1 MRSHLKNNQTKKT
14 SVRRY
19 KGELLTTHHSDRI
32 TPNIQHSSQNLTHR
46 AGTRMGT
53 HNPVFR
59 QRLREK
65 DTQVEASK
73 GRPYLKNKT
82 SLVCHLVGRVPPNTP
97 KALGSVPQHLLHLG
111 WWYTGKTA
119 ILAAPG
125 AQKFKVFP
133 GLSQHLFQ
141 LGYGRSFLKP
151 TPQQKGCI
159 AALSSGAS
167 GMARRVPSSCASLMT

>member
-1 MRSHLKNNQTKKT
+1 
-14 SVRRY
+14 
-19 KGELLTTHHSDRI
+19 
-32 TPNIQHSSQNLTHR
+32 
-46 AGTRMGT
+46 MG
-53 HNPVFR
+53 NPVFR
-59 QRLREK
+59 RRLREK

-82 SLVCHLVGRVPPNTP
+82 SLVCHLVCRVPPNTP

-125 AQKFKVFP
+125 ALEQERLEQERQKFKVFP
-133 GLSQHLFQ
+133 GLSQRLFQ

-167 GMARRVPSSCASLMT
+167 GMAQRVPSS